1 MYLHSCIHT
10 NIRYS
15 TRSNSIAY
23 PTMPKV
29 EPRPSSSI
37 YSDDCSMEHLIHQ
50 VSETKRVQELRTI
63 SVLMDENELLR
74 EKVLQY
80 RLLRDEILNL
90 VNSGV
95 ETLDYINRA
104 LRGFR
109 QRTNAANKDWLAFWG
124 IYECTS
130 HGGCKPPKWV

>member
-1 MYLHSCIHT
+1 
-10 NIRYS
+10 
-15 TRSNSIAY
+15 
-23 PTMPKV
+23 
-29 EPRPSSSI
+29 
-37 YSDDCSMEHLIHQ
+37 MERLIQQ
-50 VSETKRVQELRTI
+50 VSETKRVQELRAI

-74 EKVLQY
+74 DKVLQY